1 MPDSVS
7 TLLQTNF
14 AAHARERA
22 YGQRQG
28 YRMAWFTYGQVS
40 DLAFRFVRQLEA
52 RQITK
57 GDRVMLWGQNSAE
70 WVATFFGCVISG
82 VVVVPMD
89 ASALPDFVRK
99 VSQQVESKLL
109 VCGRTQQEQSSHSVR
124 SSSDVLI
131 LEDLHHTLGSRP
143 ATPVLRASISPDDVL
158 QIVFTSGAT
167 AEPKGVVITHGNVLS
182 NVAPLESQIG
192 PYLKYE
198 RLVHPV

>member
-82 VVVVPMD
+82 VARLCPQSL
-89 ASALPDFVRK
+89 SAGRVEAPGVRA
-99 VSQQVESKLL
+99 
-109 VCGRTQQEQSSHSVR
+109 H
-124 SSSDVLI
+124 
-131 LEDLHHTLGSRP
+131 
-143 ATPVLRASISPDDVL
+143 ATRAEFALRAVKLGRFDP
-158 QIVFTSGAT
+158 
-167 AEPKGVVITHGNVLS
+167 
-182 NVAPLESQIG
+182 
-192 PYLKYE
+192 
-198 RLVHPV
+198 